1 VLNLLKH
8 QSGAT
13 CFTRL
18 VIIVITYC
26 ITFSQVGYA
35 ESLIMQPKMLPKAS
49 GAEFYSNSPG
59 ERVLM
64 PVSIWGEVYRSG
76 IHYIPENIT
85 INHALSLAGGPNGAA
100 NLAAVTLTRS
110 GKILE
115 IDIRKQGFEFKMQ
128 KNDAI
133 FVERSLKADL
143 PLIFSAVATVMS
155 VTLFAMTLSKND

>member
-1 VLNLLKH
+1 MKPQTVV
-8 QSGAT
+8 T
-13 CFTRL
+13 CFSRVVVAL
-18 VIIVITYC
+18 MIYC
-26 ITFSQVGYA
+26 ITSSQVGYA
-35 ESLIMQPKMLPKAS
+35 EALILQPKMLSKAS

-64 PVSIWGEVYRSG
+64 PVSIWGEVSRSG

-100 NLAAVTLTRS
+100 DLAAVTLTRA
-110 GKILE
+110 GKTLK
-115 IDIRKQGFEFKMQ
+115 IDIRKQGFEFEMQ

-155 VTLFAMTLSKND
+155 VTLFAMTLSKDN